1 MGDSGALIQPEENVC
16 LKTSRSAPGQDIF
29 PFQFV
34 FESAP
39 GKLTFPRKHYHYCL
53 YLVTEGAGTLETE
66 TKTAEV
72 GPGDLIFTFAGQKYS
87 FLNIC
92 KLKYMY
98 ISFVGAEIAAML
110 AGYGV
115 TEHGGVYPGYEML
128 IDRWISAIGL
138 CTDDNLPTLTKG
150 LLYFSLALLPAD
162 RDDAPK
168 KQNDVVAK
176 TIALMEKS
184 CGSSTLSLS
193 YVCSLYNYHPS
204 YLSRRFRTVTGRS
217 FSEYLRD
224 LRLRKAEKMLTED
237 DMTVTA
243 IAAAAG
249 YSSYMYFARVFRKAV
264 GCTPTEFRKRHL
276 T

>member
-1 MGDSGALIQPEENVC
+1 MSESGAMIRPEENVC
-16 LKTSRSAPGQDIF
+16 LKTSRSDPGQDVF

-39 GKLTFPRKHYHYCL
+39 GKLTFPRKHYYYCL
-53 YLVTEGAGTLETE
+53 YLVTEGTGTLETE
-66 TKTAEV
+66 TKTSDIR
-72 GPGDLIFTFAGQKYS
+72 PGDLFFTFAGQKYS
-87 FLNIC
+87 FTNIH

-98 ISFVGAEIAAML
+98 ISFVGTDAAAML

-115 TEHGGVYPGYEML
+115 TEHGRVRSGNEML
-128 IDRWISAIGL
+128 IDRWISAVGL

-168 KQNDVVAK
+168 KQDDVVAK

-204 YLSRRFRTVTGRS
+204 YLSRRFRAVTGQS

-224 LRLRKAEKMLTED
+224 LRLRKAEKLLTED
-237 DMTVTA
+237 DMNVTA

-249 YSSYMYFARVFRKAV
+249 YTSYMYFARVFRRAV
-264 GCTPTEFRKRHL
+264 GCTPTEFRKKNRK
-276 T
+276 